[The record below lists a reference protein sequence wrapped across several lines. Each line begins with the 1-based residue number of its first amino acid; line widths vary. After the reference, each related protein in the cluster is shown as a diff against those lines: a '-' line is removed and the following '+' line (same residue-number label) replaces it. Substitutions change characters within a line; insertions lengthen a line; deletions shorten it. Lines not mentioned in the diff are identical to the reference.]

1 MQTTSIDRLSPTS
14 QDTSAWKAAL
24 RGTSASPLPPH
35 GPNFTMATSSGTKL
49 AQEIHDEFLVC
60 KICLEGYKNPK
71 CLTCLHTFC
80 EECIDNHVMSEST
93 YKKYSDY
100 REFTCPLCRK
110 RTQLPVGGVKKLAD
124 NFLVSSLSEI
134 VGRQRPSK
142 YPFCDICKLLSSK
155 HREATSKCLDCAKL
169 LCTGCVQ
176 LHRQTKVT
184 SGHSIFDVET
194 EKDIECK
201 EHTGEA
207 VRFYCEPCDT
217 CICVLC
223 TFNEHRDHE
232 ITQFGDAV
240 VKYKETI
247 QNLLGECKTKIS
259 KFDSQIEALS
269 ACEEMIRTSE
279 QTIHDTAI
287 AYIQDIRNRERQLVE
302 ELHNIYGT
310 ECMDLIDSKKE
321 LGVQVEN
328 LRSTCSLTE
337 LVLSGK
343 DIELLLLKKDV
354 QEKLSLLNSVEVKNL
369 PATTNKTVTFMAG
382 KVDLGHLQD
391 SDKPNLT
398 TMRMGKAPGQ
408 GGTGQT
414 GEPPKQQGKS

>member
-1 MQTTSIDRLSPTS
+1 M
-14 QDTSAWKAAL
+14 
-24 RGTSASPLPPH
+24 AS
-35 GPNFTMATSSGTKL
+35 SSGTKL

-71 CLTCLHTFC
+71 SLNCLHTFC
-80 EECIDNHVMSEST
+80 EECIENHVASEST

-124 NFLVSSLSEI
+124 NFLVSSLSEL

-142 YPFCDICKLLSSK
+142 YPFCDICKLLSNK
-155 HREATSKCLDCAKL
+155 HREAISKCLDCAKL
-169 LCTGCVQ
+169 LCSACVQ

-201 EHTGEA
+201 EHRDEA

-232 ITQFGDAV
+232 ITQFSDAV
-240 VKYKETI
+240 VKYKENIRT
-247 QNLLGECKTKIS
+247 LLSECQGKIA
-259 KFDSQIEALS
+259 KFDSQIES
-269 ACEEMIRTSE
+269 VNSCEDLIRTSE
-279 QTIHDTAI
+279 QRIHDTAI
-287 AYIQDIRNRERQLVE
+287 EFIQDIRNRERQLIE
-302 ELHNIYGT
+302 ELHNIYGP
-310 ECMDLIDSKKE
+310 ECLDYIETKKDLC
-321 LGVQVEN
+321 VQVES

-337 LVLSGK
+337 VVLGGK

-354 QEKLSLLNSVEVKNL
+354 QDKLNALNAIEIRSLPKSMAKVVQYVQGEVD
-369 PATTNKTVTFMAG
+369 FG
-382 KVDLGHLQD
+382 CLQD
-391 SDKPNLT
+391 PDHPEGPSQGHNP
-398 TMRMGKAPGQ
+398 A
-408 GGTGQT
+408 GGTQMGAKRKGTLTKDSTVQT
-414 GEPPKQQGKS
+414 D

>member
-1 MQTTSIDRLSPTS
+1 M
-14 QDTSAWKAAL
+14 AA
-24 RGTSASPLPPH
+24 
-35 GPNFTMATSSGTKL
+35 SSGTKL

-71 CLTCLHTFC
+71 SLNCLHTFC
-80 EECIDNHVMSEST
+80 EECIENHVMSEST

-124 NFLVSSLSEI
+124 NFLVSSLSEL

-155 HREATSKCLDCAKL
+155 HREAISKCLDCAKL
-169 LCTGCVQ
+169 LCSQCVQ

-201 EHTGEA
+201 EHRDEA

-217 CICVLC
+217 CICILC

-232 ITQFGDAV
+232 ITQFSDAV
-240 VKYKETI
+240 VKYKENI
-247 QNLLGECKTKIS
+247 QTLLTECKAKID
-259 KFDSQIEALS
+259 KFDSQIES
-269 ACEEMIRTSE
+269 VNTCEELIRTSE
-279 QTIHDTAI
+279 QRIHDTAI
-287 AYIQDIRNRERQLVE
+287 EFIQDIRNRERQLIE
-302 ELHNIYGT
+302 ELHNIYGP
-310 ECMDLIDSKKE
+310 ECLDYIEGKKDLC
-321 LGVQVEN
+321 LQVES
-328 LRSTCSLTE
+328 LRSTCNLTE
-337 LVLSGK
+337 VVLGGK

-354 QEKLSLLNSVEVKNL
+354 EDKLTALNNIEIKSVPKTMGKMVDFVPGEVD
-369 PATTNKTVTFMAG
+369 F
-382 KVDLGHLQD
+382 GHLHD
-391 SDKPNLT
+391 PDKPMLS
-398 TMRMGKAPGQ
+398 TMRSPGKDKQAGRSS
-408 GGTGQT
+408 GCKLVDSAVQT
-414 GEPPKQQGKS
+414 E